1 MLIIV
6 SGILKGDDVWRTC
19 TFYIALV
26 PLILSDW
33 HDIQGSDNLETDLE
47 TSTRLHLLTNL
58 TNAKHV
64 LTLFHKDWK
73 IVFIDRINFD
83 TW

>member
-1 MLIIV
+1 MANLYV
-6 SGILKGDDVWRTC
+6 LHCLGSTN
-19 TFYIALV
+19 T
-26 PLILSDW
+26 DW

-64 LTLFHKDWK
+64 FTLFHKDWK

>member
-1 MLIIV
+1 M
-6 SGILKGDDVWRTC
+6 
-19 TFYIALV
+19 TFGEPVRSTLPWFHYNT
-26 PLILSDW
+26 DW

-73 IVFIDRINFD
+73 IVFIDSINFD

>member
-19 TFYIALV
+19 TFSIANT
-26 PLILSDW
+26 DW

-58 TNAKHV
+58 KNAKHV

-73 IVFIDRINFD
+73 IVFIDRINLD

>member
-1 MLIIV
+1 MANLYV
-6 SGILKGDDVWRTC
+6 LHCLGSTN
-19 TFYIALV
+19 T
-26 PLILSDW
+26 DW

-73 IVFIDRINFD
+73 IYH
-83 TW
+83 